1 LLQYLR
7 LLGIGGIGIIRMS
20 GENCFDILNKI
31 FLPKKNE
38 EIENIKGYSIKYGHI
53 VENKKIVD
61 EVLVSYFKAP
71 KSYTT
76 ENMCEINTHGGI
88 VIVRK
93 ILDLCL
99 KNGARIAEPGEF
111 TKRAFLNG
119 RIDLSQAESV
129 IDIINAKSEKEVKTS
144 INQLEGNLS
153 KKIKQIKQQILDVM
167 VNLEVSIDYP
177 EYDTPDATENEILN
191 MLNNVEKELLKL
203 ENSFD
208 NGKLIKEGI
217 KTAIIGKP
225 NAGKSSLLN
234 AILDEDRAIVTNI
247 EGTTRDTIE
256 EFVNINGIPLN
267 LIDTAGI
274 RNTTNEVEQI
284 GVKKSKKIAQDADL
298 IIAIFDATKDLSKED
313 MEILDI
319 IKDKKIIIVLNKID
333 LPCKIDENNEYLKSI
348 TNNIVKISAL
358 NNIGIEEIYNKITKM
373 FNLNEINLDNEIVI
387 TNLRHKNLIHKA
399 MENVEK
405 AKQSLNDFRG
415 AYTGVEKIL
424 SSLNENM
431 PSDIVAI
438 FIKDILES
446 LGEITGEEVTENII
460 NEIFSRFCLGK

>member
-1 LLQYLR
+1 
-7 LLGIGGIGIIRMS
+7 MS

-76 ENMCEINTHGGI
+76 ENMCEINTHGGNI
-88 VIVRK
+88 VVKK
-93 ILDLCL
+93 ILELCL
-99 KNGARIAEPGEF
+99 KNGAEMAEPGEF

-119 RIDLSQAESV
+119 RIDLLQAESV
-129 IDIINAKSEKEVKTS
+129 IDIIDAKSERELKAGM
-144 INQLEGNLS
+144 NQLEGRVS
-153 KKIKQIKQQILDVM
+153 KEIHDIKQKIMDVM
-167 VNLEVSIDYP
+167 VNVEVDIDYP
-177 EYDTPDATENEILN
+177 EYDVEEVTNTEINE
-191 MLNNVEKELLKL
+191 MLDVVIADLSRLEK
-203 ENSFD
+203 SFD
-208 NGKLIKEGI
+208 NGKILKDGV

-405 AKQSLNDFRG
+405 AKQSLN
-415 AYTGVEKIL
+415 
-424 SSLNENM
+424 ENM